1 MLMLKITFSL
11 FSNINQSSSS
21 IFVWVFNN
29 QSEFDW
35 VWYEHHWNFQYMR
48 RLFQYCHTLLVDYAL
63 GLLRFMIKKVFQWW
77 IENKSRA
84 ATQGNIVF
92 GNFVMVANQILSYQ
106 SSLDLALL
114 FFHWKKIKKIP
125 LTFLSLLVVNH
136 FHLYS
141 FHIHWALVFN
151 LIIFMS
157 ITWVWSHV
165 QRSVMKQ

>member
-1 MLMLKITFSL
+1 MLKITFSL

-77 IENKSRA
+77 IWKQVKGSNCRQYCVWEFRHECKSN
-84 ATQGNIVF
+84 TLIPIIKPF
-92 GNFVMVANQILSYQ
+92 YSLIEKNQKNS
-106 SSLDLALL
+106 
-114 FFHWKKIKKIP
+114 
-125 LTFLSLLVVNH
+125 LTFLSLPVVNH

-165 QRSVMKQ
+165 HQSVMKQ